1 MNEQYQINTNK
12 NELDIEFIHQYLSKK
27 SYWAKG
33 RSIETVKASIEN
45 SMCFGVYNDTQQIA
59 FARVVT
65 DYSVFAWVLDVF
77 VIEEFQNKGIGK
89 KLMNYIMEHPKLS
102 NLQRWGLNTWDA
114 HELYK
119 KYGFKAINK
128 PEIYMEIT
136 NTPS

>member
-1 MNEQYQINTNK
+1 MNEELHINTDKNK
-12 NELDIEFIHQYLSKK
+12 LNIEFIHQYLCTK

-33 RSIETVKASIEN
+33 RSIETVKTSIEN
-45 SMCFGVYNDTQQIA
+45 SMCFGVYSGTQQIG

-65 DYSVFAWVLDVF
+65 DYSVFAWILDMF
-77 VIEEFQNKGIGK
+77 IIEEFQNKGIGK
-89 KLMNYIMEHPKLS
+89 KLMTYVMEHPKLN

-119 KYGFKAINK
+119 KYGFKALDH
-128 PEIYMEIT
+128 PEVYMEIT